1 MYHTHKPLW
10 LLINVFLASVLVAN
24 PVGAASVIKLSG
36 SLPADGDVF
45 SFQVSPTGNRVV
57 FLADK
62 TTDGV
67 FELYSITT
75 VGGTPTQLQ
84 TGGVSSYGISP
95 DGQRVVFASG
105 QHIYSTAIDGSTTP
119 ITLSVNLD
127 GAPSFY
133 FSPDS
138 KKVVYAGTLSITT
151 QPNPMEPPITTV
163 YPKLYSV
170 AITGTAASGV
180 ELSQEWGDGALAVSG
195 ISPNSQTVIFAART
209 GLSAPLKLYS
219 IPISGPNTSAQP
231 LVTVMANGGT
241 GSVIL
246 APGTRI
252 TPDGNSVI
260 MQLDKVTTIPP
271 APNYPELY
279 RIAITGPEN
288 SEVRLDQQL
297 TNNHYVS
304 DYKIS
309 PDSSRVVYVM
319 NHYQLVSS
327 AEVYSVPTTGPAAN
341 GIKISP
347 DFGAGSF
354 TYSGNLAISPDSAR
368 VVYWVDNAGPNYT
381 GIHTVPITGPITS
394 DVRLSSRGS
403 SLSIGFTSSS
413 FSYSP
418 NGQWVVF
425 RNNNGI
431 FSVPSLGGVE
441 NQLSNLP
448 HGSFPYI
455 FSGFHLSPDGQ
466 RIIYAGNTTTT
477 TLEAYSVPIG
487 GPAVAAV
494 KLNDSLVSGGNV
506 IPGLQF
512 SADGSRVMYVA
523 DQETDERFELYASD
537 AGYINYS
544 QKLYLPLV
552 RR

>member
-1 MYHTHKPLW
+1 MHHKNKAPW
-10 LLINVFLASVLVAN
+10 LTIIVILGGMLVAW
-24 PVGAASVIKLSG
+24 PVWAAVTKLSG
-36 SLPADGDVF
+36 TMPTDGDV
-45 SFQVSPTGNRVV
+45 SSYTVSATGNRVV

-62 TTDGV
+62 ITDEV
-67 FELYSITT
+67 FELYSTT
-75 VGGTPTQLQ
+75 IAGGPPVKLH
-84 TGGVSSYGISP
+84 TGHVSSYTVSP
-95 DGQRVVFASG
+95 DGQRVVFTSG
-105 QHIYSTAIDGSTTP
+105 QHLYSTAIDGTTAP
-119 ITLSVNLD
+119 ITISVNLD

-133 FSPDS
+133 LSPDS
-138 KKVVYAGTLSITT
+138 KTVVYAGTLSVTT

-180 ELSQEWGDGALAVSG
+180 ELSQEWGDGAVAVVG
-195 ISPNSQTVIFAART
+195 ITPNSQTVVFAARSGSNT
-209 GLSAPLKLYS
+209 PIKLYS
-219 IPISGPNTSAQP
+219 IPITGPNASAQP
-231 LVTVMANGGT
+231 LATITANGGT
-241 GSVIL
+241 GPTILAAGTRLTPDGASVIL
-246 APGTRI
+246 
-252 TPDGNSVI
+252 S
-260 MQLDKVTTIPP
+260 LDKIVTPLP

-297 TNNHYVS
+297 TDNHYVS
-304 DYKIS
+304 SYEIS
-309 PDSSRVVYVM
+309 PDSSRVVYVI
-319 NHYQLVSS
+319 NHYQLASS
-327 AEVYSVPTTGPAAN
+327 AEVYSVPTVGPASSA
-341 GIKISP
+341 IKISP
-347 DFGAGSF
+347 TFSAGSF
-354 TYSGNLAISPDSAR
+354 IYSRNLAISPNSTHVA
-368 VVYWVDNAGPNYT
+368 YWVDNAGSSHT
-381 GIHTVPITGPITS
+381 GIHTVPITGPTTS
-394 DVRLSSRGS
+394 DIRLSPHSS

-418 NGQWVVF
+418 TGQWLVF
-425 RNNNGI
+425 RNNSGV
-431 FSVPSLGGVE
+431 FSVPSLGGTE

-448 HGSFPYI
+448 HGTFPYL

-487 GPAVAAV
+487 GPAAAAV
-494 KLNDSLVSGGNV
+494 KLNGTLVSGGNV

-512 SADGSRVMYVA
+512 SADGARVMYVA
-523 DQETDERFELYASD
+523 DQETDGQFELYASD